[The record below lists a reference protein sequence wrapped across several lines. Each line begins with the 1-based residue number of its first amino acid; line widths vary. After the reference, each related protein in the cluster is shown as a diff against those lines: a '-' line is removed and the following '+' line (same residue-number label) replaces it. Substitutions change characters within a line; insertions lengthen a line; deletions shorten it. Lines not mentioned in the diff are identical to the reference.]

1 MGETRIATSVVVVRG
16 QQLCLL
22 EHLSFLGPGAKAA
35 GERRA
40 LALRLHE
47 RRERDAQ
54 AYCLAHDSRGTRGV
68 GRAFVEV

>member
-1 MGETRIATSVVVVRG
+1 MGETRIATLVVVVRG

-22 EHLSFLGPGAKAA
+22 ERLAFLGPGAKAA

-40 LALRLHE
+40 LALRLHK

-54 AYCLAHDSRGTRGV
+54 A
-68 GRAFVEV
+68 